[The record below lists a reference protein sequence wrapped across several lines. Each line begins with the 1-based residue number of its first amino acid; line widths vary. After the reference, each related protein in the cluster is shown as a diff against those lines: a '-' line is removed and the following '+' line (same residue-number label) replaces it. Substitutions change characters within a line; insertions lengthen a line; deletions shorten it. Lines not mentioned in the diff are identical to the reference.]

1 MCRRNIIFIN
11 WFDVSY
17 LILNL
22 SRCLKQFLLF
32 FLLHQM
38 SICLFRVMA
47 SLGRNLVVAN
57 TFGSFA
63 MLVVM
68 ALGGF
73 ILSRGEIW
81 MLFLC
86 YNILWDLCSLT
97 FLRITESIPKW
108 WIWGYWISPLM
119 YAQNAASVNEFLGH
133 SWDKVASSCQPFFL
147 LISPTHHHRMSA
159 DKVLDI
165 QSVFKLFFHPSTL

>member
-1 MCRRNIIFIN
+1 MLDFSRNSRLF
-11 WFDVSY
+11 SSC
-17 LILNL
+17 LLLN
-22 SRCLKQFLLF
+22 SCRCLKQFLLF

-47 SLGRNLVVAN
+47 SLGRNLIVAN

-81 MLFLC
+81 MLLFLQFSFKVT
-86 YNILWDLCSLT
+86 LCTLT
-97 FLRITESIPKW
+97 SPNVTDSIPKW
-108 WIWGYWISPLM
+108 WIWGYWVSPLM
-119 YAQNAASVNEFLGH
+119 YAQNAASVNEFLGN
-133 SWDKVASSCQPFFL
+133 SWHKVATSCQFFVL
-147 LISPTHHHRMSA
+147 LISFVHHHR
-159 DKVLDI
+159 VI
-165 QSVFKLFFHPSTL
+165 YF